1 MSECSNMCYIS
12 EKTCE
17 HCRKNYIVSEEMYKA
32 KRSNF
37 NSYVVGYLVR
47 NKSDNKIAGILNRT
61 NKFYE
66 LAWIDEKTITEL
78 YYSFSFIP
86 TATFF
91 AKYIVVIF

>member
-12 EKTCE
+12 ERTCE

-47 NKSDNKIAGILNRT
+47 NKSDNKIAGILNRA
-61 NKFYE
+61 NRFYE
-66 LAWIDEKTITEL
+66 LAWIDEKTI
-78 YYSFSFIP
+78 I
-86 TATFF
+86 
-91 AKYIVVIF
+91 KYCD

>member
-12 EKTCE
+12 ERTCE

-47 NKSDNKIAGILNRT
+47 NKDDNIK
-61 NKFYE
+61 
-66 LAWIDEKTITEL
+66 
-78 YYSFSFIP
+78 
-86 TATFF
+86 
-91 AKYIVVIF
+91 